1 MRVFPI
7 SGIAAGYEGLT
18 TATAVGFTSTVI
30 APTTGDFV
38 GKKARAAIISVEVAD
53 IRFTINGT
61 TPTLTAGTAVGHL
74 LEKGN
79 YYEIKGEKN
88 VENFKCINAVNAS
101 GALVKCTIL
110 F

>member
-7 SGIAAGYEGLT
+7 SGIAAGYEELT

-30 APTTGDFV
+30 APTTGDFAN
-38 GKKARAAIISVEVAD
+38 KKARAAIISVEVGD
-53 IRFTINGT
+53 IRFTIDGT

-74 LEKGN
+74 LKSGSS
-79 YYEIKGEKN
+79 YEIDGEKN
-88 VENFKCINAVNAS
+88 VENFLCINAVDAS
-101 GALVKCTIL
+101 GALVKCTLL